1 MAALYG
7 GDETPAEDGQFK
19 RRIPEG
25 AKVGF
30 VTFDKD
36 IHFYN
41 MNVSTSTRTLESNFD
56 NCLART

>member
-1 MAALYG
+1 METFCEGILAALYG
-7 GDETPAEDGQFK
+7 GNDEEKDENSEPK

-30 VTFDKD
+30 ITYDKD

-41 MNVSTSTRTLESNFD
+41 INVSDEWNDLVN
-56 NCLART
+56 